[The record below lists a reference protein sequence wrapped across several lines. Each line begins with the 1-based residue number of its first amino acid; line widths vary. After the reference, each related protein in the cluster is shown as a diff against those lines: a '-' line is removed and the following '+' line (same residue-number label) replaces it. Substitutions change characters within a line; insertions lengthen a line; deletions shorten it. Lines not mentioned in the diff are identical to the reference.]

1 MQVFRAGAVVQ
12 GYSQG
17 SERIGDKGE
26 GEGEGEISVDQAE
39 KENMVIYVVYAHII
53 RFLNS

>member
-12 GYSQG
+12 RYGQG
-17 SERIGDKGE
+17 SERIGDE

-39 KENMVIYVVYAHII
+39 EENMVIYVVYAHII